1 VGVGEMKEIGV
12 LLHVTL
18 LGKMMVC
25 WYVVLAWEKRKL
37 EEWVT
42 EFFLN

>member
-18 LGKMMVC
+18 LGRMIVC
-25 WYVVLAWEKRKL
+25 LHVVVGVGGRDMRVKPSD
-37 EEWVT
+37 
-42 EFFLN
+42 FLKF